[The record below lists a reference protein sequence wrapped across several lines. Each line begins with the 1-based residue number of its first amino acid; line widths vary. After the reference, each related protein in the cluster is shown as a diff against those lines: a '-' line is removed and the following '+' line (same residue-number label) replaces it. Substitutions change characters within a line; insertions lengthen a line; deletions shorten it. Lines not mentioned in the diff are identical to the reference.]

1 MTRALLITLLLCAVA
16 CDKPAPAP
24 APVEPTPAPAQD
36 TKPVEEAKPEAAKPA
51 EPPAKPAIDP
61 TTLEGT
67 YILAHKVT
75 PLNGPDQDVEDCL
88 TITSLDDGLAFAFT
102 IHQDGGMSC
111 ALDGL
116 AEPAGA
122 GAWMFKQKAEGSGEE
137 CALSLK
143 LTDKGLVFNDTN
155 DVCRTIG
162 CGMNGTIIEV
172 EFPLTSRAEGKTC
185 GK

>member
-1 MTRALLITLLLCAVA
+1 MTRALLISLLLCAVA

-24 APVEPTPAPAQD
+24 APVEPTPPPAEPV
-36 TKPVEEAKPEAAKPA
+36 KPAEEAKPEAAKPA
-51 EPPAKPAIDP
+51 EPPAEPVKPA
-61 TTLEGT
+61 TELEGT
-67 YILAHKVT
+67 YIVAHKVT
-75 PLNGPDQDVEDCL
+75 PMNGPEQAVEDCL
-88 TITSLDDGLAFAFT
+88 TLTSLDDGLAFAFT

-116 AEPAGA
+116 AEPTGA
-122 GAWMFKQKAEGSGEE
+122 GEWMFKQKAEGSGEE

-143 LTDKGLVFNDTN
+143 LTDTGLVFNDTN

-162 CGMNGTIIEV
+162 CGMNGTIINV
-172 EFPLTSRAEGKTC
+172 EFPLTSRAEGKHC